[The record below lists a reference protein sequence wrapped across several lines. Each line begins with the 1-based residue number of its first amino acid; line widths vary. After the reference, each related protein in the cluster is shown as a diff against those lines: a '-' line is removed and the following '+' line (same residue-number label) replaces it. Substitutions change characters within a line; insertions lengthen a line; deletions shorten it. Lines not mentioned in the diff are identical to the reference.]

1 MADASVIFNLLA
13 VNDTGPAFSSMTDQ
27 MSAVGDAAS
36 ALSAEM
42 DASTGAVTA
51 AYSMSREQ
59 AAANAAA
66 LKDWIA
72 QTKELGDAE
81 SAAYTEDAQR
91 SKVATDEAKSGVSG
105 VGAAA
110 KLLGVAFAV
119 DQVVEWGKGVVE
131 AGQTAQSTINSTNA
145 LLHSMGAQAGVTAG
159 QVSSVAD
166 SMGESAG
173 VVGSDFQAALNKAL
187 SSSSVNSMFKS
198 GTVSLN
204 QFAQAVS
211 DMSSK
216 TTDGKNTA
224 DSLAS
229 SSQLLAKAFTD
240 PATGAT
246 ALKKAGVL
254 LTASQIAS
262 IKSTEKQNG
271 VMAAQKEL
279 YKDITPMI
287 AGQTAATVPASAK
300 MTAAFK
306 TIEEEIGKKL
316 LPILATMSQ
325 DIVNVMNFVSQHST
339 AFEILAGA
347 IGGVVTALVGMKII
361 GGIADL
367 WGMLDAAMDANPI
380 GIWVLVAAALI
391 GALVVLYQKS
401 ATFRDI
407 VKDIGGV
414 FKTTWDGIKSVFS
427 TVWDFITNHWK
438 LILAILTGPIGI
450 AVGLIIKNFDSIKG
464 VVQDVVNF
472 VEKIWNDTIGKLQL
486 PAVVGKV
493 LSVGGSI
500 VSGIAGM
507 LASGGQVSASGAY
520 IVGEEGPELVYL
532 PQGSNVIPNSGLSAM
547 SSGSGSV
554 GKMVMGSGGG
564 ASGALTIQVTG
575 DSSDILVQMLRK
587 QIRLQGGVVQKVLGA
602 AS

>member
-13 VNDTGPAFSSMTDQ
+13 VNDTGPAFTSMKDQ
-27 MSAVGDAAS
+27 MAAVGGAAS
-36 ALSAEM
+36 ALSDEM
-42 DASTGAVTA
+42 AASTEAVTA

-59 AAANAAA
+59 AAANATA
-66 LKDWIA
+66 LRDWIA
-72 QTKELGDAE
+72 ETKELADAE

-91 SKVATDEAKSGVSG
+91 SKVATDEAKSGVQG

-119 DQVVEWGKGVVE
+119 DQVVEWGKGVVD
-131 AGQTAQSTINSTNA
+131 AGQEAQSTINSTNT
-145 LLHSMGAQAGVTAG
+145 LLQSMGSQAGVTAG
-159 QVSSVAD
+159 QVTSVAD
-166 SMGESAG
+166 SMGEAAG

-187 SSSSVNSMFKS
+187 SSTTVNQMFAS
-198 GTVSLN
+198 GTVSLT
-204 QFAQAVS
+204 QFGQAVS

-216 TTDGKNTA
+216 LTDGKNTA
-224 DSLAS
+224 DSVAS
-229 SSQLLAKAFTD
+229 ASQLLAKAFTD

-254 LTASQIAS
+254 LTAAQIAS
-262 IKSTEKQNG
+262 IKATEKQNG

-279 YKDITPMI
+279 YGDITPMI

-300 MTAAFK
+300 VTAAFK
-306 TIEEEIGKKL
+306 TIEEEIGMKL
-316 LPILATMSQ
+316 IPVIATLSQ
-325 DIVNVMNFVSQHST
+325 DLINVMGFVAAHST
-339 AFEILAGA
+339 AFEVLAVFLGA
-347 IGGVVTALVGMKII
+347 VVTQLIALKVIEEVTGMVKALNAAVAADPWVAAIIILIAVGAALVM
-361 GGIADL
+361 
-367 WGMLDAAMDANPI
+367 
-380 GIWVLVAAALI
+380 
-391 GALVVLYQKS
+391 LYQKS

-407 VKDIGGV
+407 VKEVGSV
-414 FKTTWDGIKSVFS
+414 FVTTWDGIKSAFS
-427 TVWDFITNHWK
+427 AVYDFITNHWK
-438 LILAILTGPIGI
+438 LIFAILTGPLGL
-450 AVGLIIKNFDSIKG
+450 AVEFIISHFNSIKG

-500 VSGIAGM
+500 VSGVMGM
-507 LASGGQVSASGAY
+507 LAAGGSVSASGAY

-564 ASGALTIQVTG
+564 AAGALTIQVTG

>member
-1 MADASVIFNLLA
+1 VIFNLLA
-13 VNDTGPAFSSMTDQ
+13 VNDTAAAFSAVKDEMAGVADASAA
-27 MSAVGDAAS
+27 MSDDVEAHSAAAS
-36 ALSAEM
+36 
-42 DASTGAVTA
+42 
-51 AYSMSREQ
+51 
-59 AAANAAA
+59 
-66 LKDWIA
+66 
-72 QTKELGDAE
+72 E
-81 SAAYTEDAQR
+81 S
-91 SKVATDEAKSGVSG
+91 VGG
-105 VGAAA
+105 VGSAA
-110 KLLGVAFAV
+110 KLLGAAFAV
-119 DQVVEWGKGVVE
+119 DQVVEWGKGVVD
-131 AGQTAQSTINSTNA
+131 AGQEAQSTINSTQA
-145 LLHSMGAQAGVTAG
+145 LLASMGSQAGVTAE
-159 QVSSVAD
+159 QVQSVAD

-187 SSSSVNSMFKS
+187 SSSSVNSMFQS

-229 SSQLLAKAFTD
+229 SSQMLAKAFTD

-254 LTASQIAS
+254 LTAAQIAS
-262 IKSTEKQNG
+262 IKATEKQNG

-279 YKDITPMI
+279 YTDITPMI
-287 AGQTAATVPASAK
+287 SGQTAATVPASAK

-306 TIEEEIGKKL
+306 TIEEEIGMKL
-316 LPILATMSQ
+316 IPVIATLSQ
-325 DIVNVMNFVSQHST
+325 DLINVMNFVAAHST
-339 AFEILAGA
+339 AFEVLAVFLGA
-347 IGGVVTALVGMKII
+347 VVTQLVALKVIEEVTGMVKSLNAAVAADPWVAAIIILIAVGAALV
-361 GGIADL
+361 
-367 WGMLDAAMDANPI
+367 MLYN
-380 GIWVLVAAALI
+380 
-391 GALVVLYQKS
+391 KS

-407 VKDIGGV
+407 VKEVGSV
-414 FKTTWDGIKSVFS
+414 FVTTWDGIKSAFS
-427 TVWDFITNHWK
+427 AVYDFITNHWK
-438 LILAILTGPIGI
+438 LIFAILTGPL
-450 AVGLIIKNFDSIKG
+450 GLAIDFIISHFNSIKG

-500 VSGIAGM
+500 VSGVMGM
-507 LASGGQVSASGAY
+507 LASGGSVSASGAY

-564 ASGALTIQVTG
+564 AAGALTIQVTG
-575 DSSDILVQMLRK
+575 DSSDLLVQMLRK
-587 QIRLQGGVVQKVLGA
+587 QIRLQGGSVQKVLGA